1 MGDLIFFY
9 YVFAGE
15 GEESAQG
22 DSRCAPAN
30 MEKRPSLHLA
40 RCHLPSIICLPRYLR
55 AMKSRRGAGASS

>member
-1 MGDLIFFY
+1 MGDLIFFI

-30 MEKRPSLHLA
+30 MEKKGLHFISLDVTSLQLFA
-40 RCHLPSIICLPRYLR
+40 CHVICAL
-55 AMKSRRGAGASS
+55 